1 MTDIH
6 WMSAGELLAA
16 YKSKKLSPVEVMEA
30 TLARVGELNPKL
42 NALSHVDDKAAISA
56 ARASEAR
63 WQKGEPLGRLDGV
76 PTAIK
81 DLVLTK
87 GWPTRRG
94 SKTVDPDQ
102 PWNVDAPCVARMRE
116 HGAIIY
122 GQTTTPEFGW
132 KGTTDSPLTGITR
145 NPWNIEKTPGGSSG
159 GASAAL
165 ASGLMPIAVG
175 TDGGGSIR
183 IPAGFTGTFGI
194 KPSYGRV
201 PAYPLSPF
209 GTVAHV
215 GPMARTVED
224 AALFLSI
231 ISEGDTRDW
240 YAMAPDGRDYTQG
253 LDGGIKGA
261 RVAHSPRLGF
271 VEKIDPEVEALVAS
285 AVHKFSE
292 LGAIVEEADPAIGDP
307 SDTFQTLWWSGAQ
320 FLLGEL
326 SDEKKALLDSGLREV
341 VDQAASIST
350 RDYLNAVKA
359 RESVGTTMRQF
370 MEGYDFLVT
379 PALAVPAFDVGR
391 IAPDGYEGRQWME
404 WTPFSYPF
412 NLTQQPAASINCGFT
427 REGLPVGLQIIGRMF
442 DDAGVLRAAQAFERI
457 EPAAIMRAPI

>member
-16 YKSKKLSPVEVMEA
+16 YKSKNLSPVEVMEA
-30 TLARVGELNPKL
+30 TLKRVGELNPKL
-42 NALSHVDDKAAISA
+42 NALCFMDEDAALNA

-63 WQKGEPLGRLDGV
+63 WQKSEPLGRLDGV

-81 DLVLTK
+81 DLILTK

-94 SKTVDPDQ
+94 SNTVDLDQ
-102 PWNVDAPCVARMRE
+102 PWDVDAPCVARMRE

-132 KGTTDSPLTGITR
+132 KGTTDSPLTGVTR
-145 NPWNIEKTPGGSSG
+145 NPWDLGKTPGGSSG

-165 ASGLMPIAVG
+165 AAGLMPLAVG

-183 IPAGFTGTFGI
+183 IPAGFTGTFGL

-224 AALFLSI
+224 AALFLTV
-231 ISEGDTRDW
+231 ISEGDPRDW
-240 YAMAPDGRDYTQG
+240 YAMAPDGRDYCQG
-253 LDGGIKGA
+253 LSDGIKGA
-261 RVAHSPRLGF
+261 RIAYSPRLGF
-271 VEKIDPEVEALVAS
+271 VEKIDPEVETLVAT
-285 AVHKFSE
+285 AVKQFSD
-292 LGAIVEEADPAIGDP
+292 LGAIVEEADPAIGNP
-307 SDTFQTLWWSGAQ
+307 SDTFQTLWWSGAH

-326 SDEKKALLDSGLREV
+326 PEEKKALLDPGLREV
-341 VDQAASIST
+341 VDQAANIST

-359 RESVGTTMRQF
+359 REGIGTTMCQF
-370 MEGYDFLVT
+370 MGRYDFLIT
-379 PALAVPAFDVGR
+379 PTLAVPAFDVGR

-404 WTPFSYPF
+404 WTPFSYPI

-427 REGLPVGLQIIGRMF
+427 RDGLPVGLQIVGRMF
-442 DDAGVLRAAQAFERI
+442 DDAGVLRAARAFERV
-457 EPAAIMRAPI
+457 EPAATKRAPI